1 MKSVS
6 TTRTTGQTLYAFP
19 EGSSLADWA
28 TKRVQ
33 LVEQSAPNMGYY
45 TADLDETI
53 ASLWRLF
60 VGASQPSSWS
70 QSIEYFQID
79 TGPLHSGFGAFV
91 VTISVTSDSVPVRG
105 AIITVKLSGV
115 VVAHVITNTVGV
127 AAVALNA
134 GDYTLTIVATG
145 FTSIVNSAI
154 AVSADATFSRS
165 LTLVPLVPPSTPDTC
180 RVRLQASRGA
190 ISEQVRVVITTSSV
204 GRDQD
209 LAFLNVSFDGQTDEN
224 GLLLVELPWSSS
236 AGVGQYRFR
245 LIDLVTGKTLH
256 DRTCIVPDEE
266 NANYE
271 DLV

>member
-19 EGSSLADWA
+19 EGHSLADWA
-28 TKRVQ
+28 TRRVQ
-33 LVEQSAPNMGYY
+33 LVEQSAPNTGYY
-45 TADLDETI
+45 IANLNESI

-79 TGPLHSGFGAFV
+79 TGPLDSGAGAFV
-91 VTISVTSDSVPVRG
+91 VTINVTSDGFPVRG
-105 AIITVKLSGV
+105 AIITVKLSDV
-115 VVAHVITNTVGV
+115 IVAHVITNTAGT

-145 FTSIVNSAI
+145 FASIVDSAFT
-154 AVSADATFSRS
+154 VSADATLSRS
-165 LTLVPLVPPSTPDTC
+165 LTLSPLDPPSTPDTC
-180 RVRLQASRGA
+180 RVRVQASRGA
-190 ISEQVRVVITTSSV
+190 LSEQVRVVITTSSV

-209 LAFLNVSFDGQTDEN
+209 LAFLNVSYDGQTDEE
-224 GLLLVELPWSSS
+224 GLLLVDLPWSSS
-236 AGVGQYRFR
+236 PGDGAYRFR
-245 LIDLVTGKTLH
+245 LVDLVSGKTLH
-256 DRTCIVPDEE
+256 DRTCTVPDEE

>member
-33 LVEQSAPNMGYY
+33 LVEQSSPNTGYY
-45 TADLDETI
+45 IANLDESV

-70 QSIEYFQID
+70 QSIEYFQIN
-79 TGPLHSGFGAFV
+79 TGVVNSGSGAFM
-91 VTISVTSDSVPVRG
+91 VTIEVTSDSVPVRG

-127 AAVALNA
+127 AAVALDA

-145 FTSIVNSAI
+145 FTSIVDSAFT
-154 AVSADATFSRS
+154 VSEDSTLTRS
-165 LTLVPLVPPSTPDTC
+165 LTLAPLDPPSTANTC
-180 RVRLQASRGA
+180 RVRLLAMRG
-190 ISEQVRVVITTSSV
+190 STPEQVRVVISTSSV

-209 LAFLNVSFDGQTDEN
+209 IAFFNTSFDGTTDED
-224 GLLLVELPWSSS
+224 GLLSVDLPWSSS
-236 AGVGQYRFR
+236 TGVGLYRFK
-245 LIDLVTGKTLH
+245 LIDLVSGKTLH
-256 DRTCIVPDEE
+256 DRTCTVPDVA

>member
-19 EGSSLADWA
+19 EGSSLADWN

-33 LVEQSAPNMGYY
+33 LVEQSAPNTGYY
-45 TADLDETI
+45 IANLDDSI
-53 ASLWRLF
+53 ATLWRLF

-79 TGPLHSGFGAFV
+79 TGPLDSGAGAFV
-91 VTISVTSDSVPVRG
+91 ITISVTSDSVPVRG
-105 AIITVKLSGV
+105 AIITVKLGGV
-115 VVAHVITNTVGV
+115 VVAHAITNTVGV
-127 AAVALNA
+127 AAIALNA
-134 GDYTLTIVATG
+134 GNYTVTIVATG
-145 FTSIVNSAI
+145 FTAIVDSAFT
-154 AVSADATFSRS
+154 VSADATLSRS
-165 LTLVPLVPPSTPDTC
+165 LTLAPLDPPSTPDTC
-180 RVRLQASRGA
+180 RVRIQASRGA

-209 LAFLNVSFDGQTDEN
+209 LAFLNVSFDGQTDED
-224 GLLLVELPWSSS
+224 GLLLVDLPWSSS

-256 DRTCIVPDEE
+256 DRTCIVPDEA

>member
-6 TTRTTGQTLYAFP
+6 TTRPTGQTLYAFP
-19 EGSSLADWA
+19 EGSSLADWV

-33 LVEQSAPNMGYY
+33 LVEQPAPNTGYY
-45 TADLDETI
+45 IADLDESV

-70 QSIEYFQID
+70 QAIEYFQIN
-79 TGPLHSGFGAFV
+79 TGTASSGSGAFI
-91 VTISVTSDSVPVRG
+91 VTFEVTSDSVPVRG

-115 VVAHVITNTVGV
+115 TVAHVITNTVGV
-127 AAVALNA
+127 AAVALDA
-134 GDYTLTIVATG
+134 GDYTVTLVATG
-145 FTSIVNSAI
+145 FSSVVDSAFT
-154 AVSADATFSRS
+154 VSEDATFTR
-165 LTLVPLVPPSTPDTC
+165 TLFLAPLDPPSVPDTC

-190 ISEQVRVVITTSSV
+190 INEQVRVVITTSSV

-224 GLLLVELPWSSS
+224 GLLLVDLPWSSS
-236 AGVGQYRFR
+236 AGVGLYRFR
-245 LIDLVTGKTLH
+245 LIDLITGKTLH
-256 DRTCIVPDEE
+256 DRTCTVPDEE

>member
-6 TTRTTGQTLYAFP
+6 TTRPTGQTLYAFP
-19 EGSSLADWA
+19 EGSSLADWV

-33 LVEQSAPNMGYY
+33 LVEQAAPNTGYY
-45 TADLDETI
+45 IADLDESV

-70 QSIEYFQID
+70 QAIEYFQIN
-79 TGPLHSGFGAFV
+79 TGPLDSGSGAFV
-91 VTISVTSDSVPVRG
+91 VTINVTSDSVPVRG
-105 AIITVKLSGV
+105 AIITVKLSSV
-115 VVAHVITNTVGV
+115 TVAHVITNTVGV

-134 GDYTLTIVATG
+134 GNYTVTIVATG
-145 FTSIVNSAI
+145 FSSIVDSALT
-154 AVSADATFSRS
+154 VSEDATFTRS
-165 LTLVPLVPPSTPDTC
+165 LTSSPLDPPSAPDTC

-190 ISEQVRVVITTSSV
+190 INEQVRVVITTSSV

-209 LAFLNVSFDGQTDEN
+209 LAFLNVSFDGQTDED
-224 GLLLVELPWSSS
+224 GLLIVDLPWSSS

-256 DRTCIVPDEE
+256 DRTCTVPDEA